1 MSYWASYP
9 KKVLRLKNLTD
20 GELRLWLL
28 ISDNLTPAGYCK
40 LTNAEISKAL
50 NNLSQQT
57 ISARISSLA
66 KKKFIN
72 IVQNNHKHER
82 WMYVHVP
89 KEQELYAEEKPDD
102 EKLSAQMLALQESFK
117 TAVIFGSAEP
127 DLLLARIKE
136 SPVLDSIQDNS
147 IQYALTLDQVKFL
160 AEFMYNYPHKAIDC
174 QVASYTGLDFS
185 QLIGKIDDSN
195 FLQKANNLGL
205 KWCLDNSD
213 KIMAGTHDNFRKEKP
228 KQNFTGRS
236 YTRGQLNAL
245 FQDIDDIE
253 I

>member
-9 KKVLRLKNLTD
+9 KKVLHLKSLTD

-82 WMYVHVP
+82 WMYVHIP
-89 KEQELYAEEKPDD
+89 KEQELYAEEKPTD
-102 EKLSAQMLALQESFK
+102 EKLSAQMLAIQESFK

-136 SPVLDSIQDNS
+136 SPVLNDIKDNS
-147 IQYALTLDQVKFL
+147 IQYALTLDHVKFL

-174 QVASYTGLDFS
+174 QVASYTGLDYDMLLS
-185 QLIGKIDDSN
+185 EIKNSDLLVKD
-195 FLQKANNLGL
+195 NLSL
-205 KWCLDNSD
+205 KWCMEHSSEILVG
-213 KIMAGTHDNFRKEKP
+213 KYRRLEEKH
-228 KQNFTGRS
+228 KDEESAVQRAIRRLG
-236 YTRGQLNAL
+236 GV
-245 FQDIDDIE
+245 E
-253 I
+253 